1 MFGLAHTFSFI
12 VNISEKSKAA
22 HVYYLYCQGWSLIR
36 EYFGSLF
43 FFSFS
48 EFYLQMDHNNLSV
61 KVHLKEVNIWT
72 L

>member
-1 MFGLAHTFSFI
+1 MRIFW
-12 VNISEKSKAA
+12 KS
-22 HVYYLYCQGWSLIR
+22 V
-36 EYFGSLF
+36 F
-43 FFSFS
+43 FFFS